1 MPEILLILIWII
13 ATLVVV
19 SFAAILGKKY
29 GVVYPIAIMASLV
42 VIANVLA
49 VKIVSFGPF
58 TVPGGVIAFS
68 MTFLITDILSEKW
81 GKKVARQAVWAG
93 FYANLVFVLSLFI
106 TIYWKPAPYA
116 VEFAD
121 KFKEVLSLAP
131 RIAVASF
138 AAYLISQHHDVWA
151 FHFWKKLTK
160 GKHLWLRNNASTVVS
175 QFLDSAVFAF
185 LAFYGV
191 MPVWPLF
198 LGLWVVK
205 VIIAALDTPFMYA
218 VIKIMNKFKWQ
229 NNPDVL
235 IRKARLKDADNQA
248 VDH

>member
-1 MPEILLILIWII
+1 MPQILLILIWII
-13 ATLVVV
+13 ATLTVA
-19 SFAAILGKKY
+19 SFAGILGKKY
-29 GVVYPIAIMASLV
+29 GVSYPIAIMAGLV

-58 TVPGGVIAFS
+58 TVPAGVIAFS

-81 GKKVARQAVWAG
+81 GKKAARRAVWAG
-93 FYANLVFVLSLFI
+93 FYTNLIFVLSLFI
-106 TIYWKPAPYA
+106 AIYWKPAPFA

-138 AAYLISQHHDVWA
+138 IAYLISQHHDVWS
-151 FHFWKKLTK
+151 FHFWKRITK
-160 GKHLWLRNNASTVVS
+160 GRHLWLRNNASTVVS
-175 QFLDSAVFAF
+175 QFLDSAIFAF

-191 MPVWPLF
+191 MPVWPLI

-205 VIIAALDTPFMYA
+205 VIIAALDTPFMYG
-218 VIKIMNKFKWQ
+218 VIKVMDKVKSKNEKVKTTM
-229 NNPDVL
+229 
-235 IRKARLKDADNQA
+235 
-248 VDH
+248 